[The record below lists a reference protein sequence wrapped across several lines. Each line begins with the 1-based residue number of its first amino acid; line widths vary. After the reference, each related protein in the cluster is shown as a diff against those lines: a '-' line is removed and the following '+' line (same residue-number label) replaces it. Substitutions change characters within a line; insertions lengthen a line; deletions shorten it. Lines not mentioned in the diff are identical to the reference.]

1 MFREVGTDP
10 CSSDAVNT
18 RRNGGVARGALL
30 ALRLVVIYRICYTL
44 AMTPG
49 QLIRATRRRHGLSQA
64 RLALRT
70 GTKQPAISRLEHDE
84 LSPSVETLEL
94 LLNAMGEQLSLAS
107 TALIRDYD
115 PLHRRAQAG
124 RSFAERLALALSWN
138 RLASQLGEAG
148 RRARS
153 DG

>member
-1 MFREVGTDP
+1 
-10 CSSDAVNT
+10 
-18 RRNGGVARGALL
+18 
-30 ALRLVVIYRICYTL
+30 
-44 AMTPG
+44 MTPG

-107 TALIRDYD
+107 TALISDYD

-124 RSFAERLALALSWN
+124 RSSAERLALALSWN